1 MPEDS
6 ELTSYDSVDIEVYL
20 KHVERPLSWNN
31 LYERPAMIARL
42 PSLKGKNVLDIGC
55 ASGFYTKHALD
66 KGAYVTAVDISKIM
80 IDRLAS
86 SIKSPNLK
94 LFCADIAKPMP
105 FLNTN
110 TYDCAICSLVLHYIK
125 NWETLLGELY
135 RALKKGGRVVISTHH
150 PFDMY
155 QYLNLPSYFDFKL
168 VEDAWGSSEAQPF
181 KVRYYARPLNEVLRP
196 IIQSKLKIVS
206 IDEPLPDEKCK
217 ELAPE
222 TYKRLMER
230 PGFLFITLEK

>member
-31 LYERPAMIARL
+31 LYERPAMLALL

-55 ASGFYTKHALD
+55 ASGFYTKYALG
-66 KGAYVTAVDISKIM
+66 KGAYVTAVDISKTM
-80 IDRLAS
+80 VDRLAA

-94 LFCADIAKPMP
+94 LLCADIAKPMP
-105 FLNTN
+105 FLESD

-125 NWETLLGELY
+125 DWKTLLAELY
-135 RALKKGGRVVISTHH
+135 RVLERKGRVIISTHH
-150 PFDMY
+150 PFEMY
-155 QYLNLPSYFDFKL
+155 QYLKLPSYFDFKL
-168 VEDAWGSSEAQPF
+168 VEDTWGSSGPHPF
-181 KVRYYARPLNEVLRP
+181 NVRYYVRPLNEVLRP
-196 IIQSKLKIVS
+196 IIQSKFNIIS
-206 IDEPLPDEKCK
+206 IDEPLPDERCK

-230 PGFLFITLEK
+230 PGFLFIILEK

>member
-20 KHVERPLSWNN
+20 KHVEHPLSWNN

-55 ASGFYTKHALD
+55 ASGFFTKHALD
-66 KGAYVTAVDISKIM
+66 NGASVTAVDVSKTM
-80 IDRLAS
+80 IDRLES
-86 SIKSPNLK
+86 SIKSTNLK
-94 LFCADIAKPMP
+94 LFCADISRPMP
-105 FLNTN
+105 FLSSSA
-110 TYDCAICSLVLHYIK
+110 YDCAICSLILHYVK
-125 NWETLLGELY
+125 NWSPLLTELY
-135 RALKKGGRVVISTHH
+135 RVLKKGGRVVISTHH

-155 QYLNLPSYFDFKL
+155 QYLKLPSYFEFRL
-168 VEDAWGSSEAQPF
+168 VEDTWGAKGFHPF

-196 IIQSKLKIVS
+196 IIKSKFKIVS
-206 IDEPLPDEKCK
+206 IDEPLPDERCK

-230 PGFLFITLEK
+230 PGFLFIMLGK